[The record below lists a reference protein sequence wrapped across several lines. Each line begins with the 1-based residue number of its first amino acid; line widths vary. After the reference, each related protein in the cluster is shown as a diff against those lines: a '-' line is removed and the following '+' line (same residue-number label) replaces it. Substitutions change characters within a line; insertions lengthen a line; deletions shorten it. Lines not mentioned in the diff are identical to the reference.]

1 MPIFLVKFI
10 QFEGFSKYFVK
21 CLSIFTDHLPFLKY
35 FNAWIKLCLLNVSW
49 VQDRLMSQVFLF
61 GLARDGRYGSYA
73 LLELEDAKV
82 RTG

>member
-1 MPIFLVKFI
+1 
-10 QFEGFSKYFVK
+10 
-21 CLSIFTDHLPFLKY
+21 
-35 FNAWIKLCLLNVSW
+35 
-49 VQDRLMSQVFLF
+49 MSQVFFF

>member
-1 MPIFLVKFI
+1 
-10 QFEGFSKYFVK
+10 
-21 CLSIFTDHLPFLKY
+21 
-35 FNAWIKLCLLNVSW
+35 
-49 VQDRLMSQVFLF
+49 MSQVFLF